1 MGRHSAAEV
10 VDVVYALVVIGGTKN
25 AGNGVCDALA
35 GEIGGPE
42 TE

>member
-10 VDVVYALVVIGGTKN
+10 VDVVYALVVIGGAKN
-25 AGNGVCDALA
+25 ARNGVCGALA
-35 GEIGGPE
+35 GEISWPE